1 MANFYGKFVWYEL
14 MTTDMKAAEAF
25 YGSVVGWGAKDAGLP
40 NHAYTLFT
48 IGEMPTAGMMTLPP
62 EAAAGAR
69 PGWIGYVAVDDVDT
83 RAKEIAESGG
93 AICHAPTD
101 IPGIGRF
108 AVVSDPQNVVF
119 ALFKP
124 GEGSPGEPP
133 LPWTPGRTGWH
144 ELHAADG
151 PSAFAYYSKL
161 FGWTKGDALDMGPM
175 GVYQIFNHD
184 GVMAGGIFTKPAAE
198 PVPYWLFYFNVDEI
212 NAAVER
218 VKAGGGQIL
227 NGPMEV
233 PGGSMIVQGLD
244 PQGAMFA
251 LVEPRGGPER
261 H

>member
-1 MANFYGKFVWYEL
+1 MTISHGKFVWYEL
-14 MTTDMKAAEAF
+14 MTTDTKAAETF
-25 YGSVVGWGAKDAGLP
+25 YRSVVGWGAKDAGIP

-48 IGEMPTAGMMTLPP
+48 IGEIPSAGMMEMPP
-62 EAAAGAR
+62 GAAGGR

-83 RAKEIAESGG
+83 RTKEVAESGG
-93 AICHAPTD
+93 AICHAPSD

-124 GEGSPGEPP
+124 GEGPQGDP
-133 LPWTPGRTGWH
+133 LPPQTPGHTGWH

-151 PSAFAYYSKL
+151 ASAFAYYSKL
-161 FGWTKGDALDMGPM
+161 FGWAKGEALDMGPM
-175 GVYQIFNHD
+175 GTYQIFNQD
-184 GVMAGGIFTKPAAE
+184 GVMAGGIFTKPPAE
-198 PVPYWLFYFNVDEI
+198 AVPYWLFYFNVADI
-212 NAAVER
+212 NAAVDR

-251 LVEPRGGPER
+251 LVQPRG
-261 H
+261 